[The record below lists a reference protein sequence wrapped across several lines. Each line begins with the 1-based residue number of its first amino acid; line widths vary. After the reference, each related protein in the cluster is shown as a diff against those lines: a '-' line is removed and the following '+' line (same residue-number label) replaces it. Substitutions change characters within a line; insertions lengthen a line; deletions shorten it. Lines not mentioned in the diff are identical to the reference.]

1 MVMLSLLIQGIFAE
15 ELITRHLPV
24 LAGSQVVADG
34 FVCVCVPVCVPV
46 CARICV
52 CVCVYIYIYTHTHTH
67 THTHIAGSQVVADGF
82 VDKICLVPVKL
93 QVSAVLIF
101 TTLMV
106 HNTPQV
112 CVW

>member
-1 MVMLSLLIQGIFAE
+1 MASAAVKCGPMVMLSLLIQGIFAE

-24 LAGSQVVADG
+24 L
-34 FVCVCVPVCVPV
+34 
-46 CARICV
+46 
-52 CVCVYIYIYTHTHTH
+52 
-67 THTHIAGSQVVADGF
+67 AGSQVVADGF

>member
-24 LAGSQVVADG
+24 L
-34 FVCVCVPVCVPV
+34 
-46 CARICV
+46 
-52 CVCVYIYIYTHTHTH
+52 
-67 THTHIAGSQVVADGF
+67 AGSQVVADGF